1 MSALAAET
9 ASDNLRKRP
18 LPLLDNLWCM
28 VYKLDCSIEGEN
40 EASKVQLCAAPRAG
54 PSALP
59 GRQVRPRIFFVVNEI
74 PVQVVVSGNTKGVG
88 L

>member
-1 MSALAAET
+1 MGASVADV
-9 ASDNLRKRP
+9 ASDYLCKRP
-18 LPLLDNLWCM
+18 LWLLDNLWCM
-28 VYKLDCSIEGEN
+28 VYKLNCSIEGES
-40 EASKVQLCAAPRAG
+40 EASKVQLSAAPRAG
-54 PSALP
+54 PPALP

>member
-1 MSALAAET
+1 MSALAAGT
-9 ASDNLRKRP
+9 DSDKLRKRP
-18 LPLLDNLWCM
+18 LPLLDNVWCM
-28 VYKLDCSIEGEN
+28 VYKLNCSIEGES
-40 EASKVQLCAAPRAG
+40 EASRVQLCAAPRAG

-74 PVQVVVSGNTKGVG
+74 SVQVVVSGNIKGVG